1 MDPTSKFFAKLRKL
15 AVTLESETSRLQ
27 NTFENRNDDDDS
39 ESKARGM
46 RAYHDLNEEVGNLK
60 GKIRNEL
67 AEQKKRESDVD
78 GFLHACKVMEQ
89 RVSNDIQNL
98 RTHLGKYGYQ
108 APCDSQRPTKLN
120 DGEAEEKASEDGTN
134 SAVGE
139 EGIQNEEEG
148 AVLPSPPKMAPS
160 LADAMRTPQLSDFGL
175 SEMQL
180 KRVLAGAEWCSEVPP
195 MPQMSLPHPALNTP
209 PPMPVTP
216 KCALRMDDEELQ
228 TPQMHH
234 FGISEHTACLNNDF
248 TMDLFQKNPG
258 RSKDGSMPTMDS
270 VMESLQARAS
280 TMASP
285 EPPVF
290 CTPGFK
296 IKKANGP
303 DSPPAQSGG
312 PDLPFGPPHLPSTPE
327 VPAFETPY
335 VNRVVSSKKSAR
347 LQGRTPACNGASE
360 AERCWEDGVPDME
373 MPNLESVLGSSLQ
386 NRNGKIPQISET
398 EKLGKDPAV
407 SSLEL
412 DGPTEGFSLG
422 TPRIRTNFQEPSTP
436 EMPDLSSVTQDICKL
451 LAQAQRKKTAAA
463 DMHQQTLLEK
473 ARRSPLPPVESVSVV
488 SQSEFQTLP
497 YYLRTMS
504 LSSLNQA
511 VNNINRFTEE
521 HRGEVREFRE
531 EDLKRIINVGTMAP
545 VYIVC
550 LKELRRLTQ
559 GLNAGDCRLVTHR

>member
-120 DGEAEEKASEDGTN
+120 DGEAEGEEKASDEDGTN

-139 EGIQNEEEG
+139 EGVQNEEEG
-148 AVLPSPPKMAPS
+148 AVLQSPPKMAPS

-335 VNRVVSSKKSAR
+335 VNRVSAR

-373 MPNLESVLGSSLQ
+373 MPNLES
-386 NRNGKIPQISET
+386 RNGKIPQLSET

-436 EMPDLSSVTQDICKL
+436 EMPDLSSVTQDICK
-451 LAQAQRKKTAAA
+451 
-463 DMHQQTLLEK
+463 
-473 ARRSPLPPVESVSVV
+473 
-488 SQSEFQTLP
+488 TLP